1 MEKYLAQSFQKKTC
15 IVGLFGL
22 EPINL
27 QSLGALQKTNIVYF
41 YVWLQFEKNIWHRI
55 SQITHISR
63 WKLRYFCIHWVF
75 KVQTINSKYSN
86 QCNCSKIPNS
96 KTWLFLERSLF
107 TYVENQTC
115 HTLLCS
121 HFLPVKHL
129 ILIKILG
136 PLRRRGA
143 PAQARQPIAA
153 GKIHKHR

>member
-115 HTLLCS
+115 HTLIVLTFSACET
-121 HFLPVKHL
+121 FNFD
-129 ILIKILG
+129 
-136 PLRRRGA
+136 
-143 PAQARQPIAA
+143 
-153 GKIHKHR
+153 